1 MNSLIPIALVV
12 MAITLCYIAYKMR
25 RLEKAIQDVYE
36 LPHGES
42 LYSINH
48 HEFNSVSIQ
57 YVLIAVRA
65 LMHTWMQQSVAVE
78 NYESAEHWK
87 QAIEEVEKLIK
98 TKINK

>member
-1 MNSLIPIALVV
+1 MNSLITIALAV
-12 MAITLCYIAYKMR
+12 MPITLCYIAYKMR
-25 RLEKAIQDVYE
+25 KVEKAIQEIYE

-42 LYSINH
+42 LYSIHH
-48 HEFNSVSIQ
+48 HEFNSVSLQ
-57 YVLIAVRA
+57 YILIAVRSF
-65 LMHTWMQQSVAVE
+65 MHTWMQQCVATE

>member
-1 MNSLIPIALVV
+1 MNSLIIIALSVI
-12 MAITLCYIAYKMR
+12 AIALCCITIKLLQLQKNIR
-25 RLEKAIQDVYE
+25 NIYE

-48 HEFNSVSIQ
+48 HEFNSICLQ

-65 LMHTWMQQSVAVE
+65 IMYNWMRQSITSE
-78 NYESAEHWK
+78 NYEAAKNWK
-87 QAIEEVEKLIK
+87 EAITEIEKLIK